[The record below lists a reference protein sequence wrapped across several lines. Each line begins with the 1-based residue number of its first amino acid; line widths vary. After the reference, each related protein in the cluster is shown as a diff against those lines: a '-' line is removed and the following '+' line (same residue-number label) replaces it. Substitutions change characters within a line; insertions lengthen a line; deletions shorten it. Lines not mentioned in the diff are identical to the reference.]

1 MQEDAKLFYEAVAA
15 IVSRHRKE
23 SGIKY
28 TDFCYGND
36 IPMSTYDTIVSARK
50 QSSCYNVAKVAKALD
65 MSFEEFGR
73 LLDQELPPDFMSKD

>member
-1 MQEDAKLFYEAVAA
+1 MQDDAKLLYNAIAN
-15 IVSRHRKE
+15 IVSRYRKK
-23 SGIKY
+23 SGVKY
-28 TDFCYGND
+28 IDFCYGND

-65 MSFEEFGR
+65 LSFEEFGR